1 MTMDDLLKK
10 ANVNEAKLR
19 THMNTITAEEL
30 GNISEPCYMPSV
42 QMSYLTILKYM
53 GLTENDY
60 REFIKSFYLYDHQY
74 AKFNMVKDLGTNV
87 VLSAIYYFLKKK
99 DIKTF
104 FTCMLFLSIK
114 FQGSA
119 TRKAFTKFCDPDL
132 YMYTLNHL
140 SKSHL
145 YVREKT
151 IAGALFWTTKN
162 MVRIYQHDLEKFDN
176 FENVGKFLYALRTR
190 IQQSFNSF
198 FGLYKKFYE
207 EGVKISSDDS
217 EEESPATSYLERG
230 GHQIEVV
237 VRNITVYKHV
247 DQKALEDA
255 KKLSSVSL
263 SFVSQIVRGLCDVK
277 YQDRL
282 KLIFELF
289 LRDVKKIDYI
299 CGVAF
304 FDYVKSLMSIKR
316 TKMEIYFKQQVA
328 ILLKEVATDVGIK
341 TKLQS
346 LTNQT
351 QYNLSL
357 FLAYYLTLCFRHTV
371 CQ

>member
-10 ANVNEAKLR
+10 ANVDEAKLR
-19 THMNTITAEEL
+19 RHMNIITAEEL
-30 GNISEPCYMPSV
+30 GNISEPCYKPSV
-42 QMSYLTILKYM
+42 QLSYLTILKYM

-60 REFIKSFYLYDHQY
+60 REFIKGFYLYEHQY

-99 DIKTF
+99 DIRTF
-104 FTCMLFLSIK
+104 ISCMLFLSIK

-151 IAGALFWTTKN
+151 IAGALNWTTKN
-162 MVRIYQHDLEKFDN
+162 MIRIYQHDLEKFDN
-176 FENVGKFLYALRTR
+176 FENIGKFLYALRTR

-207 EGVKISSDDS
+207 EGVKISSADP
-217 EEESPATSYLERG
+217 EEDSPATSYLEQG
-230 GHQIEVV
+230 GHQIEVI

-255 KKLSSVSL
+255 KKLSAVSL
-263 SFVSQIVRGLCDVK
+263 AFVSQIVHGLCNVK
-277 YQDRL
+277 YQDKL
-282 KLIFELF
+282 KLIYELF
-289 LRDVKKIDYI
+289 LHDVKKVDYI

-316 TKMEIYFKQQVA
+316 TKMEIYFKQQIVF
-328 ILLKEVATDVGIK
+328 LLHDVCEDIDIK

-351 QYNLSL
+351 QYNVSL
-357 FLAYYLTLCFRHTV
+357 FLAYYLTLCFRNSV
-371 CQ
+371 CH